1 MYDLFLEP
9 EVHAARQE
17 LPGNVRQR
25 VRRTIE
31 ALADD
36 PRPHDSRTLNL
47 ADLDLPPGV
56 EIRRVRLEHWRIVYA
71 LNDSEQWVWVLGLY
85 RRPPYDYA
93 DLPDLARKLAD
104 Q

>member
-25 VRRTIE
+25 VRRAIE
-31 ALADD
+31 SLADD
-36 PRPHDSRTLNL
+36 PRPHDSRALNL
-47 ADLDLPPGV
+47 VDLDLPSGV
-56 EIRRVRLEHWRIVYA
+56 EIWRVRLERWRIVYA
-71 LNDSEQWVWVLGLY
+71 VNDSEQWIWVLGLY

-93 DLPDLARKLAD
+93 DLPELTRRLTDE
-104 Q
+104 

>member
-25 VRRTIE
+25 VRRAIE
-31 ALADD
+31 SLVED
-36 PRPHDSRTLNL
+36 PRPHDSHALSL

-56 EIRRVRLEHWRIVYA
+56 EIWRVRLDR
-71 LNDSEQWVWVLGLY
+71 
-85 RRPPYDYA
+85 
-93 DLPDLARKLAD
+93 
-104 Q
+104 